1 MEELKNI
8 EKNKDDIEK
17 AAGEEMTAEAADD
30 DGVTEAFSARCCD
43 LKSCDLSF
51 IHLFLSSKV
60 DDETEDENLKLETE
74 LSKMCINT
82 EWGGL
87 GDDGSLDDIITQYD
101 TKVDQSSLNPGQQR
115 YGVRVYVCLCVSA
128 RVMRTAYLLVQVWK
142 ADQWNVPGG
151 NRPARAAGPDQRR
164 PAV

>member
-1 MEELKNI
+1 M
-8 EKNKDDIEK
+8 
-17 AAGEEMTAEAADD
+17 
-30 DGVTEAFSARCCD
+30 
-43 LKSCDLSF
+43 
-51 IHLFLSSKV
+51 SSKV

-115 YGVRVYVCLCVSA
+115 YGVRVHVCLCVCV
-128 RVMRTAYLLVQVWK
+128 RVIRMAYLLVQV
-142 ADQWNVPGG
+142 
-151 NRPARAAGPDQRR
+151 
-164 PAV
+164 